1 MSKDKELDTIE
12 EIEEVDQF
20 EEIDNQEESEYE
32 EEQEQDEQDELKVYV
47 PISLDD
53 SYFGSV
59 KKISFERM
67 SFNSN
72 LEHEEGV
79 EPIKKLEKE
88 SVEME
93 ITIPKGAMIGEY
105 QIFNNQGN
113 TYSNNKTGD
122 LVFIYIDE
130 DDDDDEDEEED
141 DEDDEDEDNEDEDEG
156 DEDRGD
162 EDNEDEEDE
171 DEGDEDRGDEDNED
185 EEDRG
190 DEDNEDEDE
199 GDEDRGEDEDEDE
212 ESSYES
218 SQTSS
223 TQKKKKYEFV
233 RGRNN
238 NLEIT
243 FPISLK
249 EYYFGV
255 ERSIKYFGD
264 KQLNLVYPFNIDT
277 HSSYTLR
284 GYGINGADF
293 IVNFELELPDEIPKE
308 YEKELTALLDKI
320 CVKHNTVDF
329 KQIDPEEI
337 NILDKYE
344 GEVEDEEDEDDED
357 QEDNS
362 NVPSCAQQ

>member
-1 MSKDKELDTIE
+1 MSKEDNELDTIE
-12 EIEEVDQF
+12 EIEQVEQ
-20 EEIDNQEESEYE
+20 NEESDYE
-32 EEQEQDEQDELKVYV
+32 DEQNEEQDDLKVYV

-53 SYFGSV
+53 SYFGTV
-59 KKISFERM
+59 KKISFERI
-67 SFNSN
+67 SINTN
-72 LEHEEGV
+72 LELEDGV
-79 EPIKKLEKE
+79 EPVRNLEKE
-88 SVEME
+88 SVDME

-105 QIFNNQGN
+105 QIFKNQGN
-113 TYSNNKTGD
+113 TDSNNKTGD

-130 DDDDDEDEEED
+130 DDEESEDEESEDEDDEEGEDEEDEEGEDEEGEEGEEGEDEGEEDEGEDDEEEGEDEEED
-141 DEDDEDEDNEDEDEG
+141 
-156 DEDRGD
+156 
-162 EDNEDEEDE
+162 
-171 DEGDEDRGDEDNED
+171 
-185 EEDRG
+185 
-190 DEDNEDEDE
+190 
-199 GDEDRGEDEDEDE
+199 
-212 ESSYES
+212 ESSYQS
-218 SQTSS
+218 SNSS
-223 TQKKKKYEFV
+223 IIKQKKYDFV

-277 HSSYTLR
+277 HSSYVLS

-308 YEKELTALLDKI
+308 YEKEFSALLDKI

-337 NILDKYE
+337 NILDKCE
-344 GEVEDEEDEDDED
+344 SHDDDDEDEENIAE
-357 QEDNS
+357 S
-362 NVPSCAQQ
+362 THVPSCAQQ